1 LSVKDV
7 AGIRR
12 RRVAWATRIAILAAL
27 IVVWQIAA
35 VALGPLF
42 LPQPLA
48 VVYATITL
56 FGNGTIELALE
67 QSMTVYLIAFGISLA
82 IGIPLGLVMG
92 GVRAVGDAVD
102 SFINLFNSMPRI
114 ALIPLMVAWFGL
126 GVTAKI
132 AIVILLAFFPI
143 VINTYNG
150 VLNTDK
156 DLLEAATSFGASRGQ
171 LFTRVMLRA
180 ALSNI
185 ITGIRL
191 GRAVYGDHGARRAD
205 SAIRQPLRAQRLL
218 CPGPCPVNHRGHD
231 FRGPQVCR
239 EEANSLETIPKMIS
253 DRKWNGVRDP

>member
-1 LSVKDV
+1 MSAKDT
-7 AGIRR
+7 AGIRS
-12 RRVAWATRIAILAAL
+12 RRVAWLTRTVILAAL

-35 VALGPLF
+35 VSLGPLF

-48 VVYATITL
+48 VVFATITL
-56 FGNGTIELALE
+56 FGNGTIELALR
-67 QSMTVYLIAFGISLA
+67 QSMTVYFIAFGTSLA

-92 GVRAVGDAVD
+92 GIKPVGDAVD

-126 GVTAKI
+126 GVSAKI

-171 LFTRVMLRA
+171 LFTQVMFRS

-185 ITGIRL
+185 ITGVRL
-191 GRAVYGDHGARRAD
+191 GASVGILGVVVAELFTAISGLGGLIVNYGNLFELNYYFVPVLVLSVIGV
-205 SAIRQPLRAQRLL
+205 AISEGLKYVEKRLTPWKQFQR
-218 CPGPCPVNHRGHD
+218 
-231 FRGPQVCR
+231 
-239 EEANSLETIPKMIS
+239 
-253 DRKWNGVRDP
+253 

>member
-1 LSVKDV
+1 MSVKDV

-12 RRVAWATRIAILAAL
+12 RRVGWATRIIILAAL
-27 IVVWQIAA
+27 IAVWQIAA
-35 VALGPLF
+35 LSLGPLF

-56 FGNGTIELALE
+56 FGNGTIELALK

-92 GVRAVGDAVD
+92 GIKAVGDAVD

-126 GVTAKI
+126 GVTSKI

-191 GRAVYGDHGARRAD
+191 GASVGILGVVVAELFTAITGLGGLIVTYGNLFELNYYFVPVLVLSVIGVTISEGLKYVEKRLTPWK
-205 SAIRQPLRAQRLL
+205 QFQR
-218 CPGPCPVNHRGHD
+218 
-231 FRGPQVCR
+231 
-239 EEANSLETIPKMIS
+239 
-253 DRKWNGVRDP
+253 

>member
-1 LSVKDV
+1 LKAKDTI
-7 AGIRR
+7 GIRR
-12 RRVAWATRIAILAAL
+12 RRVAWATRIIIFAAL
-27 IVVWQIAA
+27 IAIWQVAA
-35 VALGPLF
+35 LSLGSLF

-56 FGNGTIELALE
+56 FGNGTMELALK
-67 QSMTVYLIAFGISLA
+67 QSMTVYAIAFGISLA

-92 GVRAVGDAVD
+92 GIKAVGDAVD

-156 DLLEAATSFGASRGQ
+156 DLLEAATSFGATRGE
-171 LFTRVMLRA
+171 LFTQVMLRS
-180 ALSNI
+180 ALSSI
-185 ITGIRL
+185 ITGVRL
-191 GRAVYGDHGARRAD
+191 GASVGILGVVVAELFTAISGLGGLIVNYGNLFELNYYFVPVLVL
-205 SAIRQPLRAQRLL
+205 SAIGVAISEGLKFVEKRLTPWKQFQR
-218 CPGPCPVNHRGHD
+218 
-231 FRGPQVCR
+231 
-239 EEANSLETIPKMIS
+239 
-253 DRKWNGVRDP
+253 